1 LAEEADEDWFDYP
14 VYLDGMIWDATAL
27 HTAYPEY
34 LSKDLQNKIFH
45 KEENPFL
52 KDNFHRI
59 GSHEE
64 RKNVYEEGPA
74 VVLATSGMM
83 TGGPI
88 LSYVENLAEDEDNR
102 LVFVGYQAPGSLGSQ
117 IQSGE
122 RSVDIP
128 GGKNNVSIEMDVD
141 TVSGFSA
148 HSDRQQLINY
158 VGNLPNKP
166 QKIITN
172 HGEKSVSFDLSSSL
186 HKIYNVDTEA
196 PPNIEMNRL
205 N

>member
-1 LAEEADEDWFDYP
+1 
-14 VYLDGMIWDATAL
+14 
-27 HTAYPEY
+27 
-34 LSKDLQNKIFH
+34 
-45 KEENPFL
+45 
-52 KDNFHRI
+52 
-59 GSHEE
+59 
-64 RKNVYEEGPA
+64 
-74 VVLATSGMM
+74 GMM

-88 LSYVENLAEDEDNR
+88 LSYVEHLAGESDNR
-102 LVFVGYQAPGSLGSQ
+102 LMFVGYQAPGSLGDQ
-117 IQSGE
+117 IQSGA
-122 RSVDIP
+122 RSVELP
-128 GGKNNVSIEMDVD
+128 SGKNVSINLDVT

-172 HGEKSVSFDLSSSL
+172 HGEKNVSFDLSSSL

-196 PPNIEMNRL
+196 PPNLESVRL

>member
-1 LAEEADEDWFDYP
+1 FT
-14 VYLDGMIWDATAL
+14 I
-27 HTAYPEY
+27 
-34 LSKDLQNKIFH
+34 
-45 KEENPFL
+45 
-52 KDNFHRI
+52 DNFHRI
-59 GSHEE
+59 GSHDE
-64 RKNVYEEGPA
+64 RENVYDEGPC

-88 LSYVENLAEDEDNR
+88 LSYVEHMAGDPDNR
-102 LVFVGYQAPGSLGSQ
+102 LMFVGYQAPGSLGSQ
-117 IQSGE
+117 IQNGE
-122 RSVDIP
+122 RTVELPSGKSVDI
-128 GGKNNVSIEMDVD
+128 NLDVD

-186 HKIYNVDTEA
+186 HKIYDVDTEA
-196 PPNIEMNRL
+196 PPNLENVRL